1 MKKIII
7 GSFLLILSLTVF
19 STNTKENRVNPNYQ
33 KDVETI
39 KMKMDSTFQIGKD
52 IIEISSKQI
61 KKYGLKN
68 YIKVNYSWIL
78 PIIIFFILYLLWLK
92 GKNNN

>member
-19 STNTKENRVNPNYQ
+19 ATNTKENRVNPNYQ